1 MFSVTYKEVYI
12 MESKSQFSAPL
23 SLLQLALAV
32 YFGISGLTY
41 LLNYNS
47 TIAAVSRFFGND
59 TTVLIVSAI
68 IELIAGIILLA
79 GIFARISK
87 KYMFIAGLIIII
99 LWILNIAGSY
109 FAEGLLKPDL
119 FSWLK
124 GLSLQLIILAGL
136 WAVTSNYS

>member
-1 MFSVTYKEVYI
+1 
-12 MESKSQFSAPL
+12 METKSQFTAPL

-47 TIAAVSRFFGND
+47 TIAAVTRFFGND
-59 TTVLIVSAI
+59 STVLLVSAI
-68 IELIAGIILLA
+68 AQLIVGIILFA
-79 GIFARISK
+79 GLFARIDK
-87 KYMFIAGLIIII
+87 KYMFIAGLIIMI
-99 LWILNIAGSY
+99 LWGLNIAASY
-109 FAEGLLKPDL
+109 FADGLAKPDIL
-119 FSWLK
+119 TWLQ